1 MWPMIPGP
9 DELRFPSLDM
19 KVLTILVALLLGAL
33 TWSFLE
39 YCIHRWLGHDA
50 RLRPNIFEH
59 EHTRHHAQGDYFAPT
74 GRKLVAAALAMVVL
88 GVPASLLAGPA
99 NGLSFVF
106 GLVGFYLFYELV
118 HRRAHTH
125 APTHAYGRWVRR
137 NHFTHHFTN
146 PRFNHGVTSP
156 LWDWVFSTS
165 RPVPVVVVPNKLA
178 MVWLL
183 DPTTGDVKAEHAD
196 VFRLRVPVAR
206 QAEMLEG

>member
-1 MWPMIPGP
+1 MIPGP

-19 KVLTILVALLLGAL
+19 KVLTILVALMLGAL